1 MERFLE
7 YVAQHPVLVG
17 GTAALALA
25 VAAYEVSQLRDGGKN
40 VSPAEAVGLLNHGA
54 LLLDVRSKDEFD
66 AGHVIDARHLPQAE
80 LSDGLEKFAKF
91 RDKVVIT
98 FCESGMR
105 SGGAARALRA
115 AGFTKVVNLRGGL
128 FPHSA
133 VLDIIPSRPFRYI
146 AA

>member
-128 FPHSA
+128 RAWQGENLPL
-133 VLDIIPSRPFRYI
+133 VRTEKKGKK
-146 AA
+146 